1 MQKHP
6 EPVHFQRHKGLPKVT
21 PQTLS
26 LGTTPRAAEGGEEE
40 LGPWGRAGA
49 VWDMLW
55 MEMDEGGGHLIP
67 VGSGVS
73 QQHLPS
79 GLGWAQG
86 SCCSCQGFG
95 VWGKEE
101 GASPVR
107 GAA

>member
-21 PQTLS
+21 PQTPS

-55 MEMDEGGGHLIP
+55 MEMDEGGVTSSLWAL
-67 VGSGVS
+67 GSHS
-73 QQHLPS
+73 STSPQ
-79 GLGWAQG
+79 GWAQG
-86 SCCSCQGFG
+86 SCCSCRGFG

>member
-40 LGPWGRAGA
+40 LGPWGRAG

-55 MEMDEGGGHLIP
+55 MEMDERGVTSSLWALGSHSSTSPQGWAGHRAPAAAAGAL
-67 VGSGVS
+67 GSG
-73 QQHLPS
+73 
-79 GLGWAQG
+79 GRK
-86 SCCSCQGFG
+86 
-95 VWGKEE
+95 KEH
-101 GASPVR
+101 PQ
-107 GAA
+107 